1 MGYGWSKALH
11 PDDTAHTLEVW
22 TKAVATRSVYNVEY
36 RIRRHDGE
44 YRHFLARGVPV
55 MNDDGSVRE
64 WVGTC
69 TDITERKEWER
80 KLRDNE
86 ARLQTILS
94 TAIDGFWRVGT
105 DGRFIEVNEAY
116 CRMSGYAEGE
126 LLGATLDK
134 VEAMQDIKEILRRI
148 EQIVI
153 GGAARFESAHRRKDG
168 STFEV
173 DVSAQYQMADGGSI
187 VVFLRDITERKR
199 SEEALRESEER
210 LHLAL
215 ASSGVGTWSWDME
228 EGSIVWDDYL
238 HPLFGLQPGT
248 FAGTYEAFQEMVHPE
263 DRERVAREVSDSVE
277 RDLPFKSH
285 YRVVWPDQS
294 EHYLAARGKVY
305 RDASGKPTRMTGVC
319 WDITEAK
326 LAEEALRESR
336 AHLQFTLESAK
347 FGDWDLNLLDDTSRR
362 SLRHDE
368 CFGYN
373 EPIADW
379 GFEKFIQAVHPED
392 RERVERD
399 FRKATSN
406 LEPWDFECRIH
417 WPDGSLHWITARG
430 SVYRREGKALRLHG
444 IVEEIT
450 ERKEAE
456 EKLRRFA
463 EELQRSNQ
471 ELEHFAYV
479 ASHDLQEPLR
489 TVGSFAQ
496 LIERRYKG
504 KLDDDADEFINYIVD
519 GASRMQR
526 LINDLL
532 TYSRVG
538 TRGRTFQR
546 VDTQQVLS
554 KVIQDID
561 SLIQGSG
568 AVITHDEMPMV
579 SADEVQLRQLL
590 QNLIGNGVKFRK
602 PGEAPAIHVAAKQ
615 VNGEWEFRV
624 RDNGIG
630 IEPQYFER
638 VFVIFQRLHGR
649 NEYEGTGIGLAVCKK
664 IVERHGGRIWVES
677 EPGAGATFCF
687 TLPVC
692 KETNEQI

>member
-134 VEAMQDIKEILRRI
+134 VEAMQDLKEILRRI

-173 DVSAQYQMADGGSI
+173 DVSAQYQSADGGSI

-199 SEEALRESEER
+199 S
-210 LHLAL
+210 
-215 ASSGVGTWSWDME
+215 
-228 EGSIVWDDYL
+228 
-238 HPLFGLQPGT
+238 
-248 FAGTYEAFQEMVHPE
+248 
-263 DRERVAREVSDSVE
+263 
-277 RDLPFKSH
+277 
-285 YRVVWPDQS
+285 
-294 EHYLAARGKVY
+294 
-305 RDASGKPTRMTGVC
+305 
-319 WDITEAK
+319 
-326 LAEEALRESR
+326 EEALRESR

-399 FRKATSN
+399 FRKATSS
-406 LEPWDFECRIH
+406 LEPWDFECRIF

-504 KLDDDADEFINYIVD
+504 KLEDDADEFINYIVD